1 MNVSFN
7 RIAVGAATLLAFMVG
22 APGSASAD
30 PDPSAECGLDVA
42 GQNVCMEAEATLTD
56 SVVEYWVCPT
66 RPEAA
71 CARDYLDLSTGGPDP
86 TSYCDLSNPTGCVGI
101 DCDSDLGGTWYHCSF
116 SLMGNPWFDCVSIPG
131 IGWVCD

>member
-7 RIAVGAATLLAFMVG
+7 RIVVGAVALLAFTVG

-30 PDPSAECGLDVA
+30 PAPAAQCGPDVN
-42 GQNVCMEAEATLTD
+42 GTNVCMEAEATLSQ

-71 CARDYLDLSTGGPDP
+71 CERDFLDLSAGGPLP
-86 TSYCDLSNPTGCVGI
+86 TSYCDLSNPIGCVGI

-116 SLMGNPWFDCVSIPG
+116 SFMGNPWFECVSIPG
-131 IGWVCD
+131 IGWDCD